1 VKSLQ
6 LRKLTKEHFLSEF
19 CLIRSANILILLRF
33 FSILLHFMSNLN
45 HGRAGREQM
54 RRFSRGLWVSFLL
67 AIIVTPASIVVAA
80 TTSRTDA
87 KSHSK
92 VHGKKASS
100 SKVVKSKAANKIIVK
115 HTSGSAKLSPAALK
129 RKGGFHR
136 VAYATAL
143 SGVPPLMSA
152 GDLAGLSLTRDP
164 LDLKS
169 NVALVLDQRSNEV
182 LFEKNAAVALPIA
195 SITKLMTSLVVVEA
209 GQDLEEQLLV
219 TEDDIDREKFSHSRL
234 RVGSQLSRSNMLHIA
249 LMSSENR
256 AASAL
261 GRHYPGGLPAFVQA
275 MNAKARELGMV
286 NSRFA
291 DSTGLSSTNVSSAR
305 DLAKLV
311 IAAHKHPLIRQ
322 YSTDSRYAV
331 DPGGRMLQYRNSNG
345 LIENPEWEIG
355 LQKTGYISEAGR
367 CLVMQVNIA
376 DRPIVMIFLDAK
388 SKQSRL
394 ADADRIR
401 KWLENR
407 GTAAISVPSS
417 PRS

>member
-1 VKSLQ
+1 
-6 LRKLTKEHFLSEF
+6 
-19 CLIRSANILILLRF
+19 
-33 FSILLHFMSNLN
+33 MSNLN
-45 HGRAGREQM
+45 HGRAGRKQM
-54 RRFSRGLWVSFLL
+54 RRFTRGLWVSFLL

-115 HTSGSAKLSPAALK
+115 HTSGAAKLSPAALK

-195 SITKLMTSLVVVEA
+195 SITKLMTSLVIVEA

-407 GTAAISVPSS
+407 GTAAMSVSSS

>member
-1 VKSLQ
+1 
-6 LRKLTKEHFLSEF
+6 
-19 CLIRSANILILLRF
+19 
-33 FSILLHFMSNLN
+33 
-45 HGRAGREQM
+45 M

-80 TTSRTDA
+80 TTSRSDA

-115 HTSGSAKLSPAALK
+115 HTSGAAKLSPAALK

-195 SITKLMTSLVVVEA
+195 SITKLMTSLVIVEA

-407 GTAAISVPSS
+407 GTAAMSVPTS

>member
-1 VKSLQ
+1 MKSLQ